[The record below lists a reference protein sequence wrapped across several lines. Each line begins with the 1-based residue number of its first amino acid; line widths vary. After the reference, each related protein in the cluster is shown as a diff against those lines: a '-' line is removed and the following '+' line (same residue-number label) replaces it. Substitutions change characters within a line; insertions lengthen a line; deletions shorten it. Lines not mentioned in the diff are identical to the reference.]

1 MKRDYDLHMR
11 TKKYKDTY
19 GDLVYWRRN
28 AGKKVQSVWLGPGI
42 VTQIKSDTVRYSDP
56 QEVKILHHD
65 KLRPCISRQL
75 PKWIR
80 DHPAVLR
87 SVCARK
93 FAYQV

>member
-42 VTQIKSDTVRYSDP
+42 VTQIKSDTVYA
-56 QEVKILHHD
+56 
-65 KLRPCISRQL
+65 
-75 PKWIR
+75 IR
-80 DHPAVLR
+80 TR
-87 SVCARK
+87 RK
-93 FAYQV
+93 

>member
-42 VTQIKSDTVRYSDP
+42 RRTLCTLFGPAGSKN
-56 QEVKILHHD
+56 LA
-65 KLRPCISRQL
+65 SRQAQALYLASASEVDPRSSSSSPIGVCPKVRL
-75 PKWIR
+75 PSLTQK
-80 DHPAVLR
+80 
-87 SVCARK
+87 
-93 FAYQV
+93 